1 MTETKSGTSTM
12 VSTKRCKTLARLS
25 GIAEQFL
32 LQDSNSSKGR
42 DQDMMSLLQ
51 RCLDILETYRDEYK
65 KLKTG
70 GRQLTQDQIYE
81 IYESSYVYY
90 KIVHNTVL
98 NKVPRLDEFQK
109 IKKQANPNDRKLMEV
124 YNMLVKSLL
133 HDERIT
139 HIKGFLKEHSRPAVD
154 DTVRSGS
161 AISTSQLQDI
171 LDTCGDTTLLIDLRQ
186 RAEFSQSHVKAK
198 KIICIEPISF
208 KDTYTDLD
216 VEKKSLITSPKN
228 EIDLFRSRNTFD
240 YIVLYT
246 KKDLGKSGH
255 DFYVQQETVL
265 LNLLLNK
272 TFAKPLSD
280 KTKVCYLE
288 AGFSNWV
295 LEGRKC
301 ASGPISDLGNDSHTD
316 DLTSLSVPQS
326 DRSLVYP
333 NGFSQIP
340 PSTLQ
345 YGVNKSV
352 KSSPYFSSPFPSS
365 SRSASPQLNLSSQTF
380 KSSGSTLY
388 PDAPLLVSDDSGT
401 SGLDGALPQEP
412 RRLEVNG
419 PLHHSPLAP
428 NVRIA
433 QNNVKLPIN
442 LGGASKPPSQP
453 IPSLPQLPHHA
464 GSPGPA
470 ALVPKKY
477 DLDFTVGLE
486 NMGNSCYINCIVQCL
501 LGTHE
506 LTNIFL
512 NDSYE
517 RHINMNSKLGSKGL
531 LAKYFAKLIHSMY
544 RNGSF
549 KIHERSKPVPPM
561 QFKMACG
568 SVNSLFKESCQQD
581 CQEFCQF
588 LLDGLHEDLNQC
600 GGNPPLKE
608 LSDEAEKM
616 REKLSLRIASSIEWE
631 RFLTTDFSV
640 IVDLFQG
647 QYASQLKCQVCG
659 RTSTTYQPFSVLS
672 VPVPR
677 AKTCNLLDC
686 FREFTKIE
694 KLEKDEEWYC
704 PECKKKQPSTKKL
717 TITRLPRNLI
727 IHLKRFDNMMNKNNV
742 FVQYPLCLDLTPYWA
757 DDFDGRLPP
766 GVTEELPAR
775 GQVPPF
781 NYKLYGV
788 ASHFGSLYGG
798 HYTSYVYKGP
808 NRGWMYFDDTSYRP
822 TKTGTEC
829 ITPNAYVLFYHR
841 VYQN

>member
-1 MTETKSGTSTM
+1 MTNMKSGTTVT

-32 LQDSNSSKGR
+32 VQDNVSNGGK
-42 DQDMMSLLQ
+42 DQDMMGLLQ
-51 RCLDILETYRDEYK
+51 RCLDILETYRDEYR
-65 KLKTG
+65 KLKDG
-70 GRQLTQDQIYE
+70 DLRLTQDQIYE
-81 IYESSYVYY
+81 IYESCYVYY

-98 NKVPRLDEFQK
+98 NKVPNLEEFQV
-109 IKKQANPNDRKLMEV
+109 IKKQANANDQKLMEV

-133 HDERIT
+133 KDERIG
-139 HIKGFLKEHSRPAVD
+139 HIKGFLKEHSMPVVD
-154 DTVRSGS
+154 DTVRSGGS
-161 AISTSQLQDI
+161 ITTSQLQGI
-171 LDTCGDTTLLIDLRQ
+171 LDTWDDVTLLIDLRQ
-186 RAEFSQSHVKAK
+186 RAEFTQMHIKAK
-198 KIICIEPISF
+198 NIICIEPISF

-228 EIDLFRSRNTFD
+228 EIELFRARDKFKF
-240 YIVLYT
+240 IVLYT
-246 KKDLGKSGH
+246 KKDIGKSGH

-272 TFAKPLSD
+272 TFAKPLSE
-280 KTKVCYLE
+280 KTKVCVLE
-288 AGFSNWV
+288 AGISNWA
-295 LEGRKC
+295 LEGRNC
-301 ASGPISDLGNDSHTD
+301 ANGPTVDIQDSSHVDISRLLPSAHG
-316 DLTSLSVPQS
+316 LQSLPNYSYSKSFSQPQS
-326 DRSLVYP
+326 LPLSAH
-333 NGFSQIP
+333 
-340 PSTLQ
+340 
-345 YGVNKSV
+345 YGGNNAA
-352 KSSPYFSSPFPSS
+352 KSSNYFSLPSNSPSS
-365 SRSASPQLNLSSQTF
+365 SPQLSPSPHIPKND
-380 KSSGSTLY
+380 GPTLY
-388 PDAPLLVSDDSGT
+388 PAAPLLVDGSGARNH
-401 SGLDGALPQEP
+401 DVVLPQEGND
-412 RRLEVNG
+412 LEAAIQKQR
-419 PLHHSPLAP
+419 SPLTP
-428 NVRIA
+428 TVRVIQRNA
-433 QNNVKLPIN
+433 KIPVN
-442 LGGASKPPSQP
+442 LNGNSKPPSQP
-453 IPSLPQLPHHA
+453 IPSLPQLPHN
-464 GSPGPA
+464 SSST
-470 ALVPKKY
+470 VPPVKKY
-477 DLDFTVGLE
+477 DPDFTVGLE

-512 NDSYE
+512 NGSYE
-517 RHINMNSKLGSKGL
+517 KHINMNSKLGSKGV
-531 LAKYFAKLIHSMY
+531 LARYFAKLIHSMY

-549 KIHERSKPVPPM
+549 RLHEKTKPVQPM

-568 SVNSLFKESCQQD
+568 SINSLFKESGQQD

-677 AKTCNLLDC
+677 AKSCNLLDC

-694 KLEKDEEWYC
+694 KLEREEEWSC
-704 PECKKKQPSTKKL
+704 PQCKKKQPSTKKL

-727 IHLKRFDNMMNKNNV
+727 IHLKRFDNMLNKNNV
-742 FVQYPLCLDLTPYWA
+742 FVQYPLCLDLTSYWA
-757 DDFDGRLPP
+757 NDFDGRLPP
-766 GVTEELPAR
+766 GVTDELPAR

-788 ASHFGSLYGG
+788 ASHSGSLYGG

-808 NRGWMYFDDTSYRP
+808 NRGWTYFDDTSYRR
-822 TKTGTEC
+822 TQTATEC